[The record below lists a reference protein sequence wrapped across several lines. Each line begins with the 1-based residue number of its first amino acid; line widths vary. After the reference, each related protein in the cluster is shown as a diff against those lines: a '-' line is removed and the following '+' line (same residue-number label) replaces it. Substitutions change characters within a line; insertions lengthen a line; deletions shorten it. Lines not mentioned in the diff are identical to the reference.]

1 MRLSAATSWACAGA
15 MVLTGCA
22 TGIGTGTGTGK
33 VVDGGTFTFA
43 LESDPGNL
51 DPQASALATAIQI
64 GQFAYDHLLNSDAD
78 GKLVSGLATTW
89 KTTDKKVVLSLHE
102 GVTCSDGSA
111 FTAADA
117 AANINYVADPENKS
131 PLLGVFLPVGAHAT
145 ADTSAGTVTMTLAGP
160 APFVLYGLAGLPMVC
175 AKGMRD
181 RSSLAHETLGTG
193 PYRLTKSVAGNEYT
207 FRKRSGYTWGPDGI
221 GTATKGLPDIVL
233 VRIVPNQTTAAN
245 LLLSGALNAAT
256 VTGADTSRLEGAHLF
271 AAKSPTVTGEMWFNQ
286 AKGRPTADT
295 SVRRALT
302 QALDLAQLR
311 KVLTMARGTAPT
323 TFTAAEPLVCPGD
336 SITEALPAHDPNAA
350 ERLLDAAGWKA
361 GADGVREK
369 NGRELALTFA
379 FDTSLLGT
387 GGTAAAE
394 LATQIWQKLGV
405 KVTSRPQDL
414 TRIGQTLFST
424 GDWDIVWESLVPGS
438 PDQMVPF
445 LSGPVPPTGTNFA
458 HIDNTDYSTGVA
470 QAASVTGTKGCPE
483 WLAAESTL
491 VKNADVIPFA
501 NQAIQT
507 FGSGARFEY
516 AGSLVPTS
524 IRMLAR

>member
-1 MRLSAATSWACAGA
+1 MRPSAVGAWACAGA
-15 MVLTGCA
+15 MVLAGC
-22 TGIGTGTGTGK
+22 GTGTVTGTGK
-33 VVDGGTFTFA
+33 IVDGGTFTFA
-43 LESDPGNL
+43 LDSDPGNL
-51 DPQASALATAIQI
+51 DPQASALATATQI
-64 GQFAYDHLLNSDAD
+64 GQFAYDHLLNSNAD

-89 KTTDKKVVLSLHE
+89 KATDKKVVLSLHK

-117 AANINYVADPENKS
+117 AANINYVADPGNKS
-131 PLLGVFLPVGAHAT
+131 PLLGVFLPVGAQAT
-145 ADTSAGTVTMTLAGP
+145 ADTAAGTVTMTLAGR
-160 APFVLYGLAGLPMVC
+160 APFVLHGLAALPMVC

-221 GTATKGLPDIVL
+221 GTATKGLPDTV
-233 VRIVPNQTTAAN
+233 VARIVPQQTTAAN

-286 AKGRPTADT
+286 AKGRPTAET
-295 SVRRALT
+295 PVRRALT

-311 KVLTMARGTAPT
+311 KVLTMAKGAVPT

-336 SITEALPAHDPNAA
+336 SITKALPAHDPDAA

-361 GADGVREK
+361 GGDGVREK

-379 FDTSLLGT
+379 FDTSLLGSS
-387 GGTAAAE
+387 GTAAAE

-405 KVTSRPQDL
+405 KIISRPQDL
-414 TRIGQTLFST
+414 TRIGQTLFTT
-424 GDWDIVWESLVPGS
+424 GDWDIVWEALVPGS

-445 LSGPVPPTGTNFA
+445 LSGPVPPAGTNFA
-458 HIDNTDYSTGVA
+458 HIDNADYRAGVA
-470 QAASVTGTKGCPE
+470 HAASIPGTEGCPR
-483 WLAAESTL
+483 WLAAESAL
-491 VKNADVIPFA
+491 VEDAAVIPFA

-507 FGSGARFEY
+507 FGSGATFEY
-516 AGSLVPTS
+516 AGALVPTS
-524 IRMLAR
+524 IRMRAR